1 MSQPDP
7 NQPRFDPLPRE
18 TTPAGDLRRV
28 GLELEVA
35 SIPPQA
41 MGEAVT
47 AVLGGTIEH
56 ESAFLSRVRGT
67 DLGDFNIELDASILR
82 DRRYQEALAEVG
94 IDIGHGN
101 ARDNIEELMS
111 RIAGLVVPRELVGPP
126 IPWTEFARLDEIRLR
141 LHEAGAKGTHSSPF
155 YAFGLQLNIEAASL
169 DAGYLLAML
178 RAFLLKYD
186 WLLER
191 SDVDLARRISPYV
204 QSYPEDYVAHVLDPD
219 YQPDLTTLIDD
230 FLYYTP
236 TRNRPLDMLPL
247 FAHIDEER
255 VMAAP
260 VEKELIKPRPAFH
273 YRLPNC
279 LIDEPDW
286 NLSVPW
292 NDWIVV
298 ERLAGDPAA
307 LKSQCASRLKS
318 SNPIKRFL
326 SALSRKLRR

>member
-1 MSQPDP
+1 MSQP
-7 NQPRFDPLPRE
+7 NARQPRFDPLPHE
-18 TTPAGDLRRV
+18 TTPAGDLRRI

-35 SIPPQA
+35 SISPQA
-41 MGEAVT
+41 MGESVT

-56 ESAFLSRVRGT
+56 ESAFLSRVRDT
-67 DLGDFNIELDASILR
+67 ELGDFNIELDASILR
-82 DRRYQEALAEVG
+82 DRRYQEALAEIG
-94 IDIGHGN
+94 IDIGEGE
-101 ARDNIEELMS
+101 ARNNIEDVMS
-111 RIAGLVVPRELVGPP
+111 RLAGLVVPRELVGPP
-126 IPWTEFARLDEIRLR
+126 VPWTELARLDEIRLR

-155 YAFGLQLNIEAASL
+155 YAFGLQINIEAASL
-169 DAGYLLAML
+169 EADGLLAML

-236 TRNRPLDMLPL
+236 TRNRPLDLLPL
-247 FAHIDEER
+247 FAHIDKER

-286 NLSVPW
+286 NLSIPW
-292 NDWIVV
+292 NDWVAV
-298 ERLAGDPAA
+298 ERLAADPGA
-307 LKSQCASRLKS
+307 LKKKCAQRLKS
-318 SNPIKRFL
+318 SSGVKRWL
-326 SALSRKLRR
+326 SALVRKLRS